1 MNTKRVGSFLAWLLA
16 ITLGQLSCFAP
27 ALAAEQVKGGC
38 SVGSLEE
45 SYGFYRF
52 GKGNFGGPLAGAGV
66 ISFDGA
72 GNYYVVMNNS
82 RDGQIALDESYSGTY
97 TLEADCTGK
106 LLAEDGGEL
115 DRFVVV
121 DNGKG
126 LYAVSVREGV
136 TLNIVATRIHVRR
149 AQSLRA
155 NDHAG

>member
-1 MNTKRVGSFLAWLLA
+1 MNTKRVRIFLGWLPA
-16 ITLGQLSCFAP
+16 ITLGLLSCLSP
-27 ALAAEQVKGGC
+27 AVGAEQGSRGC
-38 SVGSLEE
+38 SVGSLQE

-72 GNYYVVMNNS
+72 GNYYVVMHNS

-97 TLEADCTGK
+97 TLEPDCTGK
-106 LLAEDGGEL
+106 LLAEDAGEL

-121 DNGKG
+121 DDGKG

-149 AQSLRA
+149 GHGRPAK
-155 NDHAG
+155 DVAG

>member
-1 MNTKRVGSFLAWLLA
+1 MNTKRVGIFLTWLPA
-16 ITLGQLSCFAP
+16 ITLGLLSCLAP
-27 ALAAEQVKGGC
+27 ALGAEQGGHRC
-38 SVGSLEE
+38 SVGSLDE

-52 GKGNFGGPLAGAGV
+52 GKGNFGGPLAGGGV

-97 TLEADCTGK
+97 TLEPDCTGK

-121 DNGKG
+121 DDGKG

-136 TLNIVATRIHVRR
+136 TFNIVATRIHVRR
-149 AQSLRA
+149 GNGRRA
-155 NDHAG
+155 NDDAG